1 MYSFYRS
8 LNCHT
13 NCHIPEVV
21 PLQLEHLDLVEPV
34 EGEAGDLDQP
44 VLVQLEQAQALQV
57 DEHLRRSPIITKVK
71 KALWANRNVDND
83 DDEGCNKENIVTIF
97 GKEESRFLLNFS
109 SSSLL
114 NWSRQPASRI

>member
-1 MYSFYRS
+1 MCLIHRS
-8 LNCHT
+8 LNCLT

-57 DEHLRRSPIITKVK
+57 DEYLRRSPITTNVK
-71 KALWANRNVDND
+71 SALGMAL
-83 DDEGCNKENIVTIF
+83 G
-97 GKEESRFLLNFS
+97 
-109 SSSLL
+109 
-114 NWSRQPASRI
+114 Q

>member
-1 MYSFYRS
+1 MYSFHRS
-8 LNCHT
+8 LKCHT

-57 DEHLRRSPIITKVK
+57 DEHLRRTPITTDIK
-71 KALWANRNVDND
+71 KALGM
-83 DDEGCNKENIVTIF
+83 ELGHQ
-97 GKEESRFLLNFS
+97 ES
-109 SSSLL
+109 
-114 NWSRQPASRI
+114 